1 MAERDFGHGWGW
13 DASVGFYE
21 GLSGSVL
28 IRITAGILAPS
39 MEYWQSA
46 PECRAAFGIVG
57 RDSHARS
64 HASDKE
70 LASSNARVADGVVV

>member
-1 MAERDFGHGWGW
+1 
-13 DASVGFYE
+13 
-21 GLSGSVL
+21 
-28 IRITAGILAPS
+28 

-46 PECRAAFGIVG
+46 PERGAAFGIVG

>member
-1 MAERDFGHGWGW
+1 
-13 DASVGFYE
+13 
-21 GLSGSVL
+21 
-28 IRITAGILAPS
+28 